1 MGLASVPSHNHFSLS
16 QRRNR
21 RAQNAHVVRFYTDD
35 SSYLDALHRSV
46 EAVLKSGEAAVI
58 IATEAHRNGVTSRL
72 RASGLDLTR
81 AIEDGTYD
89 LLDAAETLCKKR
101 TNRE

>member
-1 MGLASVPSHNHFSLS
+1 MGLASVPSHNHLS
-16 QRRNR
+16 RLPQKKRHE
-21 RAQNAHVVRFYTDD
+21 QVAHVVRFYTDD

-46 EAVLKSGEAAVI
+46 KAVLKSGEAAVI